1 MRRKTNQISNGVK
14 SKTDKILE
22 IIAVLVLTGLL
33 FEGIY
38 LYYHW
43 PKGDELYSFSDTK
56 TYLVGKENPT
66 IEKSSVDKIQIEKA
80 PPLPENVNLEIPFT
94 SQAPFGDWSYPF
106 NYTCEEAAVLMAH
119 YYIEGKTSID
129 PAQAREELLD
139 LVEYEKKNYGFH
151 EDTNTAQ
158 TAQLIKD
165 YYGHSVKVEYDI
177 SLEDIKKELAKGNPV
192 IVPTA
197 GRLLDNP
204 YFKPPGPLY
213 HMLLIK
219 GYSTTSTT
227 TDFIVHDPGTKRGA
241 DFVYSYQTLEKS
253 IHDLE
258 GKDLENIASG
268 RSAMIS
274 ILKK

>member
-1 MRRKTNQISNGVK
+1 MK

-22 IIAVLVLTGLL
+22 IIAVLVLIGLL

-38 LYYHW
+38 LYYNW
-43 PKGDELYSFSDTK
+43 PRGDKIHSVSDTE
-56 TYLVGKENPT
+56 THLATEVNPA
-66 IEKSSVDKIQIEKA
+66 IEKSS
-80 PPLPENVNLEIPFT
+80 PPLPEEVNLEIPFT

-106 NYTCEEAAVLMAH
+106 NHTCEEAAVLMAH
-119 YYIEGKTSID
+119 YYVEGKTTID
-129 PAQAREELLD
+129 SAKAREELLD

-165 YYGHSVKVEYDI
+165 YYGYSVKVEYDI

-197 GRLLDNP
+197 GRLLGNP
-204 YFKPPGPLY
+204 YYTPPGPLY

-219 GYSTTSTT
+219 GYSTT
-227 TDFIVHDPGTKRGA
+227 TDFIVHDAGTSRGEN
-241 DFVYSYQTLEKS
+241 FVYSYQTLENA

-258 GKDLENIASG
+258 GEDLENIVNG
-268 RSAMIS
+268 RPAMIS
-274 ILKK
+274 VLTKSE